1 MQLVEMGLHTLS
13 EAQIQWLAPSQRAR
27 NPEMRAEGGGW
38 RDGHQVPRRAGGGAG
53 KTILEPSLQMSG
65 LQTVEDT
72 PVSAPPRCGDLS
84 CGWVAHTRM
93 KDQVGAGWGQTP

>member
-38 RDGHQVPRRAGGGAG
+38 RDAAPSTPQSWGRGRKDHPGAEPPDVRPPDCGGHACVC
-53 KTILEPSLQMSG
+53 
-65 LQTVEDT
+65 T
-72 PVSAPPRCGDLS
+72 PKV
-84 CGWVAHTRM
+84 W
-93 KDQVGAGWGQTP
+93 